1 MTVKLRLSV
10 MMFLQYA
17 IWGSWAPVLSAYLQN
32 DLGFSGIQIGVIY
45 SLLPLATIISP
56 FIAGQVADRLFASE
70 KLIGILQLSGGVVL
84 LFVASITD
92 YSMMVWVMLFY
103 SLLYAP
109 TLALTNSIAMINMED
124 TEKDFGTIRVWGTIG
139 WIVAGLSLA
148 FWRSLAADQQMLA
161 LQGDTLVLAGIF
173 SLVMGALAFGL
184 PHTPPQK
191 EGASPW
197 AFLEALKM
205 FKSRNM
211 VVFFIISFIVATEL
225 QFYYV
230 LTAPFLTSDQ
240 IGISG
245 TRISGVMVIAQ
256 LAEIVVMAFM
266 LPKFLPKYGIRK
278 VMMMGILAWPIR
290 YAIFAIGGPTWLVVA
305 SLTLHGFCYVFFFT
319 AAFIYI
325 DEVAPKG
332 IRHSAQ
338 SMITLILLGFGN
350 YLGSI
355 FSGMVQSYYT
365 TIESGTN
372 WTGVFLIPFY
382 LTMASA
388 IAFVIFFKEE
398 SRETLE
404 AV

>member
-148 FWRSLAADQQMLA
+148 FWRSVAADQQMLA

-211 VVFFIISFIVATEL
+211 VVFFVISFIVATEL

-290 YAIFAIGGPTWLVVA
+290 YAIFAIGEPTWLVVA

-382 LTMASA
+382 LTMACA

-404 AV
+404 SI